1 MLSPFPLD
9 TRIFQCSSK
18 AYVVEGQLS
27 LEYDS
32 PWQIAVR
39 KAFPLLSYV
48 GILISTHNSMNQRH
62 RERGFEGF
70 GPIPFQT
77 RI

>member
-1 MLSPFPLD
+1 M
-9 TRIFQCSSK
+9 
-18 AYVVEGQLS
+18 

-48 GILISTHNSMNQRH
+48 GILISPHNSMNQRH

-70 GPIPFQT
+70 GPIPLSNQDLIIASYQGSLNTKPFQV
-77 RI
+77 